1 MSGSLTQDEAEA
13 RFAALL
19 GGDAENEEQDDDAD
33 NVEDDSEEAEGEEPE
48 DAEDDD
54 AEGEDE
60 ADDDEESEESDAQG
74 KEQLFT
80 VKVAGEELQVPL
92 SELLNGYSR
101 QADYTRKSMA
111 VAQARKELEAKAAE
125 IEGERAQMIQF
136 LEGQVAAMQQQQP
149 AQPDWERLRREDPI
163 EYAAQ
168 WAEFQQRQQQQYAL
182 QQRLQAE
189 RSRAQQ
195 AEQEQLQR
203 TLAEE
208 AERLVQA
215 VPEWR
220 DETRAAQEKA
230 GMAEFARGLGFTE
243 QELSSIYDH
252 RTVLVLRKAYMY
264 DLAQKQ
270 RPQLKA
276 EAQQRRVAPK
286 VAPAGSSAP
295 KAAAPMQKAVKRLAQ
310 TGSVKDA
317 AAVFA
322 RLI

>member
-1 MSGSLTQDEAEA
+1 MAGDTLHGSLSQDEAIE
-13 RFAALL
+13 RFAALV
-19 GGDAENEEQDDDAD
+19 GEDPETEDTEDDAEDAD
-33 NVEDDSEEAEGEEPE
+33 AEDEGEEPE
-48 DAEDDD
+48 DKA
-54 AEGEDE
+54 GEDE
-60 ADDDEESEESDAQG
+60 ADDDEDAEGDEPQG
-74 KEQLFT
+74 QEQLFT

-92 SELLNGYSR
+92 TELLNGYSR

-111 VAQARKELEAKAAE
+111 VAEARRELETRAAA

-136 LEGQVAAMQQQQP
+136 LEGQVQLMQQQQP

-182 QQRLQAE
+182 QQRLQSE
-189 RSRAQQ
+189 RAKAQE
-195 AEQEQLQR
+195 AEQRQLQQ
-203 TLAEE
+203 TLATE
-208 AERLVQA
+208 AERLVEA

-220 DETRAAQEKA
+220 DEQVAAREKA
-230 GMAEFARGLGFTE
+230 EMAEFARGLGFSE

-252 RTVLVLRKAYMY
+252 RTVLVLRKAYLY
-264 DLAQKQ
+264 DRAQQQKPRLQ
-270 RPQLKA
+270 A

-286 VAPAGSSAP
+286 VAPAGGAVRKEIAP
-295 KAAAPMQKAVKRLAQ
+295 VQKSIKRLAQ

-322 RLI
+322 RIL

>member
-19 GGDAENEEQDDDAD
+19 GGGAENEEQYDDAD

-48 DAEDDD
+48 DDEED

-111 VAQARKELEAKAAE
+111 VAQARKELETKAAE

-182 QQRLQAE
+182 QHRLQVEQAK
-189 RSRAQQ
+189 AQQ
-195 AEQEQLQR
+195 AEQAQLQR
-203 TLAEE
+203 TLVDEG
-208 AERLVQA
+208 ERLTQSI
-215 VPEWR
+215 PEWR
-220 DETRAAQEKA
+220 DENRAAQEKA
-230 GMAEFARGLGFTE
+230 AMAEFARGLGFTE

-252 RTVLVLRKAYMY
+252 RTVLVLRKAYLY
-264 DLAQKQ
+264 DLAQRQ

-276 EAQQRRVAPK
+276 EAQQRRVAPR